1 MSETKRAETVMQHV
15 VEGVVS
21 FDEYGAIQSVNPAAE
36 KIFGYPASE
45 LIGRSIKVLFPEND
59 GDLNFPLNIRKEDSR
74 VIRDLRGRRK
84 GGSVYHLD
92 LSISNVDFG
101 GSPIFIGILRDISD
115 RKKSEMEL
123 GLASM
128 IYENIS
134 EATVVTD
141 ADNNIVSVNPAFTDI
156 TGYSPEEVIGKNP
169 GIMKSG
175 RHDKEFYR
183 EMWASIIGTGHWQGE
198 IWDRRRNG
206 GIYPKWL
213 SISTIRDKQNGK
225 VHNYIA
231 VFTDITERKE
241 AEKRIQFMAHYDA
254 LTGLPNRVLLQDR
267 LAHELNHASR
277 NNKQVALMFFDLD
290 RFKNINDTLGHNV
303 GDLLLQSVAGR
314 LKGCLRSV
322 DTVARLGGDE
332 FVVILPDLEEAE
344 YAGTVARKL
353 LESLATPHQL
363 GEHELTTTA
372 SVGISVYPQDGG
384 DRETLVKNADVAMYK
399 SKEAGRNNYM
409 FFREEMNA
417 RAGERLSMENSLRKA
432 LEREEFTLYFQPQ
445 VNTVTG
451 RIIGAEALIRWRHPA
466 MGLVMPAKFIP
477 IAEESGMIV
486 AIGEWV
492 LRTACM
498 KNRQWQKAGLQTV
511 PVAVN
516 LSALQFM
523 QKDLVEIVSDTVL
536 QTGLEPCRLELEITE
551 SSIIQNAEAAINT
564 LKELKAMGV
573 SLSIDDFGTGYSNL
587 GYLKKFPIDKLK
599 VDQSFVRDI
608 VNDPDDA
615 AIVRAII
622 NLAKSLQLRVM
633 AEGVET
639 KEQLDFL
646 SAHGCDE
653 VQGYYFSRPVPEE
666 EFRAML
672 ISDRAG
678 RADASDGA
686 AVALVHGG
694 NYHESTQ

>member
-1 MSETKRAETVMQHV
+1 
-15 VEGVVS
+15 
-21 FDEYGAIQSVNPAAE
+21 
-36 KIFGYPASE
+36 
-45 LIGRSIKVLFPEND
+45 
-59 GDLNFPLNIRKEDSR
+59 
-74 VIRDLRGRRK
+74 
-84 GGSVYHLD
+84 
-92 LSISNVDFG
+92 
-101 GSPIFIGILRDISD
+101 
-115 RKKSEMEL
+115 
-123 GLASM
+123 
-128 IYENIS
+128 
-134 EATVVTD
+134 
-141 ADNNIVSVNPAFTDI
+141 
-156 TGYSPEEVIGKNP
+156 
-169 GIMKSG
+169 
-175 RHDKEFYR
+175 
-183 EMWASIIGTGHWQGE
+183 
-198 IWDRRRNG
+198 
-206 GIYPKWL
+206 
-213 SISTIRDKQNGK
+213 
-225 VHNYIA
+225 
-231 VFTDITERKE
+231 
-241 AEKRIQFMAHYDA
+241 
-254 LTGLPNRVLLQDR
+254 
-267 LAHELNHASR
+267 
-277 NNKQVALMFFDLD
+277 
-290 RFKNINDTLGHNV
+290 
-303 GDLLLQSVAGR
+303 
-314 LKGCLRSV
+314 V